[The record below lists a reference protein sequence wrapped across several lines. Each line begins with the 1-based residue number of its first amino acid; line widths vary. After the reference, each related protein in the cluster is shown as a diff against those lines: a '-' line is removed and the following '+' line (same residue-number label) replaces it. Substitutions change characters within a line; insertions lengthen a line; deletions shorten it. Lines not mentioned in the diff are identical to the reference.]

1 MKPVYI
7 KIHDEIK
14 QEIENE
20 TWPIGTRLPSE
31 RALSER
37 FHVSRMT
44 LRQAVTALVDEG
56 ILERRAGSGTY
67 VSSQRVRERMR
78 GTTSFTEIIQSQGK
92 QPRSEV
98 LAYTKTAANEI
109 EVEKLNLKSG
119 AQIIRMERIRY
130 ADDVPICYEVASIP
144 YLLISDFDRQDVANH
159 FFKTLVASGREIGRS
174 EQVISSKIANGK
186 IADYLKM
193 KKGQAILSLT
203 QTSYFTDDTPFEF
216 VLSQYAGDRFEFF
229 LER

>member
-67 VSSQRVRERMR
+67 VSSQRVREKMR

-144 YLLISDFDRQDVANH
+144 YLLIADFDRQDVANH

-203 QTSYFTDDTPFEF
+203 QTSYFADDTPFEF